1 MAQHRFTV
9 FLLAA
14 ATLAAALSLASRD
27 AAAGDDDNKKPKKV
41 TILLDGVE
49 ERVFFNDGDSF
60 RILDGNRK
68 GQKARLVGF
77 NTLEA
82 YGPVHFWGDAN
93 GWDLYRINEKDTEF
107 AKSEQ
112 WVCTSQGKVDGYG
125 RILVVCPELRSRMI
139 AEGYAHVYAYGDE
152 EPDPELVTLMLK
164 AQNERRGMWRFGI
177 PEAIVTSVHS
187 IDEKD
192 PDDPLSGQRKESYN
206 RMADTRT
213 GKTYAVKHT
222 ALFKP
227 CDVFCHSGSC
237 MVYVPFELRFGDKRP
252 ACMKGKEGER
262 NKMDGPRHLH
272 EPLEND

>member
-1 MAQHRFTV
+1 MTNRQTPFV
-9 FLLAA
+9 LAFA
-14 ATLAAALSLASRD
+14 FVALSLSAPGALAED
-27 AAAGDDDNKKPKKV
+27 GKKAKKV
-41 TILLDGVE
+41 SILLDGSE
-49 ERVFFNDGDSF
+49 ERVNFNDGDSF
-60 RILDGNRK
+60 RILDGPRK

-93 GWDLYRINEKDTEF
+93 GWDLYHVNEKDIEL

-112 WVCTSQGKVDGYG
+112 WECTSLGGVDGYG
-125 RILVVCPELRSRMI
+125 RILVLCPELRKRMI

-152 EPDPELVTLMLK
+152 VPDPDLVDLMLK
-164 AQNERRGMWRFGI
+164 AQSERRGMWRWGI
-177 PEAIVTSVHS
+177 PQAIVTSVHS

-192 PDDPLSGQRKESYN
+192 PDDPLASERKESYN

-213 GKTYAVKHT
+213 GKTFAVKHKSV
-222 ALFKP
+222 FKP

-237 MVYVPFELRFGDKRP
+237 MVYVPFKSRFGDDRP
-252 ACMKGKEGER
+252 ACMKGKEGEK

-272 EPLEND
+272 EPLEE